1 MTLSRVYQD
10 LYVNVSQINIMKS
23 LFYINNEKNIN
34 NARNKII
41 II

>member
-23 LFYINNEKNIN
+23 LFYMKKNIN